1 MAFEI
6 TIPRLGWSMEEGTF
20 SGWLKQDGDTIQ
32 CGDPL
37 FELEGEKAIQEIEA
51 IDAGILRIPANGPQ
65 PGSMVK
71 VGAVVGYLV
80 AEGESLPVGQ
90 TPDASAID
98 SGTQEL
104 SEGTP
109 SLPTETVA
117 VDAAMPPAA
126 GPSVRRLARESGVA
140 LDQVEGTGR
149 GGRILAED
157 IERASSQP
165 LPSPLSPIASPRA
178 RRVAAELKIDWTQL
192 TGSGAGGRIR
202 EQDVL
207 AARRAPAAGQRIPL
221 TSRRKVIAQ
230 RMVASRQHTVPV
242 TLTTKADAAN
252 LVNLREQFK
261 TTKGESPIPGY
272 QDIITKLVAGVLR
285 QYPLLAG
292 RWDEDA
298 IVLPAENEVHIG
310 MAVDTDDGLLVP
322 VLHNAAQLSLIEL
335 AAKSRQLVGQARAGK
350 LAAADMQGSVFTITN
365 LGAFGIDAFTPIINV
380 PETAIL
386 GLGAIRREPVL
397 LDDGSIVS
405 RHQLTLSLTFDHRIL
420 DGAPAARFLQ
430 DIATAIANPSAALL
444 S

>member
-51 IDAGILRIPANGPQ
+51 VDAGILRIPANGPQ

-90 TPDASAID
+90 TPDASAIV
-98 SGTQEL
+98 SGNQEL

-117 VDAAMPPAA
+117 VDAALPPAA

-386 GLGAIRREPVL
+386 GLGAIRREPVV
-397 LDDGSIVS
+397 LDDGGIVS